1 MIAIYGFVA
10 LFVLL
15 FFGLPLAFS
24 LSVVGFVGFAML
36 TALQPAGAISAQ
48 IVWDTLSSY
57 SLSVLPLFVLMGN
70 LVNHAG
76 LSRDL
81 YRASNAVVGRF
92 KGGLA
97 MATVFACGGFAA
109 VSGSSLATAATMSSI
124 ALPSMKKYGYSP
136 ALSTG
141 SVAAGG
147 TLGILI
153 PPSVIM
159 VIYGTMTQTGVGQLF
174 IAGVLPGLLGIAL
187 YALAV
192 RAVVWRV
199 PSAGPAG
206 EALPFGQTM
215 REIGRVWQVLLLFAL
230 VIGGIYLGVFTA
242 TEAAGVG
249 AAGAFVI
256 ALAKRTLDAAALF
269 RIFAETV
276 RTSAMLMAVL
286 VGALI
291 FSGFINM
298 AGAPRMITEAIR
310 ATGLGPTGVLMLLI
324 VFYLILGCVF
334 DSLAMIL
341 LTVPVVFPLVQ
352 EMGYDPIW
360 FGILLVVV
368 VEISL
373 ITPPIGMNIFII
385 RSVNPEI
392 PTTTI
397 FKGVLPFVAADVLRL
412 ALILLFP
419 ALVLFLPEQMAN

>member
-1 MIAIYGFVA
+1 MIALYGFIA
-10 LFVLL
+10 LFILL
-15 FFGLPLAFS
+15 FLGLPLAFS
-24 LSVVGFVGFAML
+24 LSVVGFAGFAML
-36 TALQPAGAISAQ
+36 TSLQPAGAISAQ

-109 VSGSSLATAATMSSI
+109 VSGSSLATAATMSKI

-141 SVAAGG
+141 AVAAGG

-174 IAGVLPGLLGIAL
+174 IAGVLPGLLGILL
-187 YALAV
+187 YTLAV
-192 RAVVWRV
+192 SAVVWRN
-199 PSAGPAG
+199 PAAGPAG
-206 EALPFGQTM
+206 ARLPLGQTL
-215 REIGRVWQVLLLFAL
+215 REIGRVWQVLLLFGL

-256 ALAKRTLDAAALF
+256 ALAKRTLDARAIF
-269 RIFAETV
+269 RIFADTV

-286 VGALI
+286 VGALV

-298 AGAPRMITEAIR
+298 AGAPRAITEAIR
-310 ATGLGPTGVLMLLI
+310 ATGLGPTGVLMMLI
-324 VFYLILGCVF
+324 LFYLILGCVF

-397 FKGVLPFVAADVLRL
+397 FKGVLPFVAADVIRL

-419 ALVLFLPEQMAN
+419 ALVLFLPDQMAD